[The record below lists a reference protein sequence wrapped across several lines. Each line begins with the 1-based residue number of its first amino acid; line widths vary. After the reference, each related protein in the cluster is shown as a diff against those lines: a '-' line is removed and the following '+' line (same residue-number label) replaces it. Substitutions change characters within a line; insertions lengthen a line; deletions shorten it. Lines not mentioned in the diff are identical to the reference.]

1 METNIMTEGKKNII
15 ISINTEKFA
24 KDLQKEEKTLKSL
37 QRTNANE
44 AVIDAQKQVIK
55 DLQEKYDDSVAAEEL
70 AKECIGDSPITFQ
83 VVNEGTGKTEEVKK
97 KIAFVKNNRP
107 INKGKVDKF
116 ISIIAKEKYE
126 KAYPIIVTEAKQ
138 LIESGYKVY
147 DLKGREI
154 SLEEADGYFV
164 ILDGQHRGKAF
175 AILIA
180 TGKDYDIPNVHIREV
195 ENVGEFLVDI
205 NDAGTSWDN
214 KDKLTVAALTA
225 TEEKELFTEI
235 ASLIND
241 GFNPSTSTLIF
252 TGKKFSKG
260 LINKV
265 LKREKFSLPKDAKVD
280 IERGRRFVTLCKAT
294 GVKTKYLTKHYLID
308 GFNSYAASTSEEQA
322 FKALESLK
330 NLNLTD
336 ERMDKIKDGTHFI
349 NLLKEALPD

>member
-1 METNIMTEGKKNII
+1 METNVFTTNEKITM
-15 ISINTEKFA
+15 SINTEKLA
-24 KDLQKEEKTLKSL
+24 KDLQKQEKTLKSL
-37 QRTNANE
+37 QRTNVNE
-44 AVIDAQKQVIK
+44 VVIEAQKQVVES
-55 DLQEKYDDSVAAEEL
+55 LQKQYDDSVAAEEL

-83 VVNEGTGKTEEVKK
+83 VVNEETGKREEVKK

-107 INKGKVDKF
+107 INNVKVDKF
-116 ISIIAKEKYE
+116 ISIIAKDKYE

-180 TGKDYDIPNVHIREV
+180 TGENYEIPNVRIREK
-195 ENVGEFLVDI
+195 ENIGEYLVDI

-214 KDKLTVAALTA
+214 KDRLAVAALTA
-225 TEEKELFTEI
+225 TEEKDLFEEI

-252 TGKKFSKG
+252 TRKKFSKG

-265 LKREKFSLPKDAKVD
+265 LKREKFSLPKGAKVD
-280 IERGRRFVTLCKAT
+280 IERGKRFVTLCKAT

-308 GFNSYAASTSEEQA
+308 GFNSYAASTNEGQA

>member
-1 METNIMTEGKKNII
+1 MEANIMTEGKKNII
-15 ISINTEKFA
+15 MSINTEKFA

-37 QRTNANE
+37 QRTNVNE
-44 AVIDAQKQVIK
+44 VVIEAQKQVVES
-55 DLQEKYDDSVAAEEL
+55 LQKQYDNSVAAEEL

-83 VVNEGTGKTEEVKK
+83 VVNEETGKTEEVKK

-107 INKGKVDKF
+107 INNVKVDKF
-116 ISIIAKEKYE
+116 ISIIAKNKYE
-126 KAYPIIVTEAKQ
+126 KAYPIIVVEAKQ
-138 LIESGYKVY
+138 LIGLGYKIH

-154 SLEEADGYFV
+154 SKETDDYFV

-180 TGKDYDIPNVHIREV
+180 TGENYEIPNVRIREK
-195 ENVGEFLVDI
+195 ENIGEYLVDI

-214 KDKLTVAALTA
+214 KDRLAVAALTA
-225 TEEKELFTEI
+225 TEEKDLFEEI
-235 ASLIND
+235 AALIND

-252 TGKKFSKG
+252 TGKKFSKC

-265 LKREKFSLPKDAKVD
+265 LKGEKFSLPKDAKVD
-280 IERGRRFVTLCKAT
+280 IERGRRFVTLCKAA
-294 GVKTKYLTKHYLID
+294 GIKIKYLTKRYLID

>member
-1 METNIMTEGKKNII
+1 METNVFTTNEKITM
-15 ISINTEKFA
+15 SINTEKLA
-24 KDLQKEEKTLKSL
+24 KDLQKQEKTLKSL
-37 QRTNANE
+37 QRTNVNE
-44 AVIDAQKQVIK
+44 VVIEAQKQVVES
-55 DLQEKYDDSVAAEEL
+55 LQKQYDDSVAAEEL
-70 AKECIGDSPITFQ
+70 SKECIGDSPITFQ
-83 VVNEGTGKTEEVKK
+83 VVNEETGKREEVKK

-107 INKGKVDKF
+107 INNVKVDKF
-116 ISIIAKEKYE
+116 ISIIAKDKYE

-180 TGKDYDIPNVHIREV
+180 TGENYEIPNVRIREK
-195 ENVGEFLVDI
+195 ENIGEYLVDI

-214 KDKLTVAALTA
+214 KDRLAVAALTA
-225 TEEKELFTEI
+225 TEEKDLFEEI

-265 LKREKFSLPKDAKVD
+265 LKREKFSLPKGAKVD
-280 IERGRRFVTLCKAT
+280 IERGKRFVTLCKAT

-308 GFNSYAASTSEEQA
+308 GFNSYAASTNEGQA

>member
-1 METNIMTEGKKNII
+1 MIEK
-15 ISINTEKFA
+15 ISNSVYNDAVSVNLKMLS
-24 KDLQKEEKTLKSL
+24 KDLQRQEKTLKSL

-44 AVIDAQKQVIK
+44 TVIDAQKQVVES
-55 DLQEKYDDSVAAEEL
+55 LQKQYDNSVAAEEL

-83 VVNEGTGKTEEVKK
+83 VVNEETGKTEEVKK

-107 INKGKVDKF
+107 INNVKVDKF
-116 ISIIAKEKYE
+116 ISIIAKNKYE
-126 KAYPIIVTEAKQ
+126 KAYPIIVVEAKQ
-138 LIESGYKVY
+138 LIGLGYKVH

-154 SLEEADGYFV
+154 SLEKADGYFV

-180 TGKDYDIPNVHIREV
+180 TGENYEIPNVRIREK
-195 ENVGEFLVDI
+195 ENIGEYLVDI

-214 KDKLTVAALTA
+214 KDRLAVAALTA
-225 TEEKELFTEI
+225 TGEKELFTEI
-235 ASLIND
+235 AELIDD
-241 GFNPSTSTLIF
+241 GFNPSTSAIIF

-280 IERGRRFVTLCKAT
+280 IERGRRFVTLCKAA
-294 GVKTKYLTKHYLID
+294 GIKTKYLTKHYLID

-349 NLLKEALPD
+349 KLLKEALSD

>member
-1 METNIMTEGKKNII
+1 M
-15 ISINTEKFA
+15 
-24 KDLQKEEKTLKSL
+24 
-37 QRTNANE
+37 
-44 AVIDAQKQVIK
+44 
-55 DLQEKYDDSVAAEEL
+55 
-70 AKECIGDSPITFQ
+70 
-83 VVNEGTGKTEEVKK
+83 
-97 KIAFVKNNRP
+97 
-107 INKGKVDKF
+107 DKF
-116 ISIIAKEKYE
+116 ISIIAKDKYE

-180 TGKDYDIPNVHIREV
+180 TGENYEIPNVRIREK
-195 ENVGEFLVDI
+195 ENIGEYLVDI

-214 KDKLTVAALTA
+214 KDRLAVAALTA
-225 TEEKELFTEI
+225 TEEKDLFEEI

-265 LKREKFSLPKDAKVD
+265 LKREKFSLPKGAKVD
-280 IERGRRFVTLCKAT
+280 IERGKRFVTLCKAT

-308 GFNSYAASTSEEQA
+308 GFNSYAASTNEGQA

>member
-1 METNIMTEGKKNII
+1 MTEGKKNII
-15 ISINTEKFA
+15 VSINTEKLA
-24 KDLQKEEKTLKSL
+24 KDLQKQEKTLKSL
-37 QRTNANE
+37 QKTNANE

-55 DLQEKYDDSVAAEEL
+55 NLQKKYDDSIAEEEL

-83 VVNEGTGKTEEVKK
+83 VVNEKTGEITEVKK

-107 INKGKVDKF
+107 INNVKVDKF
-116 ISIIAKEKYE
+116 ISIIAKNKYE
-126 KAYPIIVTEAKQ
+126 KAYPIIVVEAKQ
-138 LIESGYKVY
+138 LIGLGYKVH

-154 SLEEADGYFV
+154 SKEADDYFV

-180 TGKDYDIPNVHIREV
+180 TGKNYDIPNVRIREK
-195 ENVGEFLVDI
+195 ENIGEYLVDI

-214 KDKLTVAALTA
+214 KDRLAVAALTS
-225 TEEKELFTEI
+225 TGEKELFAEI
-235 ASLIND
+235 AALIDD
-241 GFNPSTSTLIF
+241 GFNPSTSAIIF

-265 LKREKFSLPKDAKVD
+265 LKGEKFSLPKDAKVD
-280 IERGRRFVTLCKAT
+280 IERGRRFVTLCKAA
-294 GVKTKYLTKHYLID
+294 GVKIKYLTKRYLID
-308 GFNSYAASTSEEQA
+308 GFNSYAASTNEGQA

-336 ERMDKIKDGTHFI
+336 ESMDKIKDGTHFI
-349 NLLKEALPD
+349 TLLKEALPD

>member
-1 METNIMTEGKKNII
+1 M
-15 ISINTEKFA
+15 
-24 KDLQKEEKTLKSL
+24 
-37 QRTNANE
+37 
-44 AVIDAQKQVIK
+44 
-55 DLQEKYDDSVAAEEL
+55 
-70 AKECIGDSPITFQ
+70 
-83 VVNEGTGKTEEVKK
+83 KK

-107 INKGKVDKF
+107 INNVKVDKF
-116 ISIIAKEKYE
+116 ISIIAKDKYE

-138 LIESGYKVY
+138 LIESGYKIY

-180 TGKDYDIPNVHIREV
+180 TGENYEIPNVRIREK
-195 ENVGEFLVDI
+195 ENIGEYLVDI

-214 KDKLTVAALTA
+214 KDRLAVAALTA
-225 TEEKELFTEI
+225 IEEKDLFAEI
-235 ASLIND
+235 AALIND

-265 LKREKFSLPKDAKVD
+265 LKREKFSLPKGAKVD

-308 GFNSYAASTSEEQA
+308 GFNSYAASTNEEQA

-336 ERMDKIKDGTHFI
+336 ERMDKIKDGNHFI
-349 NLLKEALPD
+349 TLLKEALPD

>member
-1 METNIMTEGKKNII
+1 METNVFTTNEKITM
-15 ISINTEKFA
+15 SINTEKLA
-24 KDLQKEEKTLKSL
+24 KDLQKQEKTLKSL
-37 QRTNANE
+37 QRTNVNE
-44 AVIDAQKQVIK
+44 VVIEAQKQVVES
-55 DLQEKYDDSVAAEEL
+55 LQKQYDDSVAAEEL

-83 VVNEGTGKTEEVKK
+83 VVNEETGKREEVKK

-107 INKGKVDKF
+107 INNGKVDKF
-116 ISIIAKEKYE
+116 ISIIAKDKYE

-180 TGKDYDIPNVHIREV
+180 TGENYEIPNVRIREK
-195 ENVGEFLVDI
+195 ENIGEYLVDI

-214 KDKLTVAALTA
+214 KDRLAVAALTA
-225 TEEKELFTEI
+225 TEEKDLFEEI

-265 LKREKFSLPKDAKVD
+265 LKREKFSLPKGAKVD
-280 IERGRRFVTLCKAT
+280 IERGKRFVTLCKAT

-308 GFNSYAASTSEEQA
+308 GFNSYAASTNEGQA